1 MSNIS
6 GLSLIGSLVLSMA
19 QIEKQAAP
27 TDPAQAKEAAAA
39 ANSVKNTKPAVVKD
53 EEKPL
58 TVPVKKRGDHD
69 MLA

>member
-19 QIEKQAAP
+19 QIEKTAAL
-27 TDPAQAKEAAAA
+27 TDPEQAKEAAA
-39 ANSVKNTKPAVVKD
+39 ANSVKNAKPATPKED
-53 EEKPL
+53 ENAL

-69 MLA
+69 ILA